1 MAPKLRWFKFFP
13 GDWALSTQGMTP
25 TAKGLYIDLLCMQ
38 WAGRR
43 LPAAYPDLSAMMPT
57 MTEAVYRELLQH
69 FDAVDGWLVN
79 RRLEDERHDAERRSD
94 NGQRG
99 AAAKWGG
106 NAAAMQEQCSTN
118 AGAMQEQCHID
129 TETDTEAE
137 ADTETETEGEK
148 KRKRQIAAVTWHPD
162 SGFAGVAESDLAQW
176 ADAYDKI
183 DVAEQVKW
191 AHQHLRV
198 HTEKRYRNYRR
209 YLGDWMARAQKYA
222 LERIAKAEAAE
233 AARARGPVRDESHIP
248 EDVHPDDRRLFF
260 TPDGK
265 PRMPG
270 IWHRKDGSW
279 SH

>member
-1 MAPKLRWFKFFP
+1 ML
-13 GDWALSTQGMTP
+13 
-25 TAKGLYIDLLCMQ
+25 
-38 WAGRR
+38 
-43 LPAAYPDLSAMMPT
+43 
-57 MTEAVYRELLQH
+57 
-69 FDAVDGWLVN
+69 
-79 RRLEDERHDAERRSD
+79 
-94 NGQRG
+94 
-99 AAAKWGG
+99 
-106 NAAAMQEQCSTN
+106 EQCSTN
-118 AGAMQEQCHID
+118 APPMQEQCHID

-137 ADTETETEGEK
+137 ADTETEAEAEK

-198 HTEKRYRNYRR
+198 HTEKRYKNYRR

-265 PRMPG
+265 PRTPG